1 MATTEKLNP
10 DVSASCAETTR
21 TQCSKAISTLRG
33 IHSQPSIEDMTLQLI
48 NDAGALLQENFA
60 LSDQNPGM
68 QTGQM
73 PAEGIS
79 IKNYTKQAK

>member
-1 MATTEKLNP
+1 
-10 DVSASCAETTR
+10 
-21 TQCSKAISTLRG
+21 
-33 IHSQPSIEDMTLQLI
+33 MTLQLI